1 MNKSWFTCK
10 VRYMRVDA
18 SGNEG
23 KVTESYVLDAYNY
36 TEAET
41 RMMHIMDE
49 MGGAGGYEVMQI
61 TKSNFQE
68 VFRHED
74 ADLWFK
80 AKVSFV
86 SMDEESGKE
95 KSANQY
101 FLLSATDV
109 RDCYDKIVEFMKGSI
124 SHFVIP
130 SISYTKILEVYP
142 YSEDERNR
150 QELIAQGYTPIPSA
164 QAASSAHEDE
174 DEDEEV
180 VGIDQETGEILD

>member
-142 YSEDERNR
+142 YSEDDRNR

>member
-1 MNKSWFTCK
+1 
-10 VRYMRVDA
+10 MRVDA

-23 KVTESYVLDAYNY
+23 KVTEQYVLDAYNY

-41 RMMHIMDE
+41 RMMYIMDE
-49 MGGAGGYEVMQI
+49 MGGAGGYEVLQI
-61 TKSNFQE
+61 TKSNYQE

-74 ADLWFK
+74 ADLWFR

-86 SMDEESGKE
+86 SLDEESGKE

-101 FLLSATDV
+101 FLLSAHDV

-130 SISYTKILEVYP
+130 SITYTKVVDVFP
-142 YSEDERNR
+142 VSEDERAR
-150 QELIAQGYTPIPSA
+150 QALIAQGYTPLPSA
-164 QAASSAHEDE
+164 ETIKAQREEAAEE
-174 DEDEEV
+174 EEV
-180 VGIDQETGEILD
+180 EMAEGVDEETGEILD

>member
-1 MNKSWFTCK
+1 
-10 VRYMRVDA
+10 
-18 SGNEG
+18 
-23 KVTESYVLDAYNY
+23 
-36 TEAET
+36 
-41 RMMHIMDE
+41 MMHIMDE